1 MNVEN
6 KVQQI
11 LKDILEK
18 PQLTSQI
25 VCKKYELT
33 KGQLNYILKK
43 INDSL
48 LELDL
53 PDITRT
59 KNGRFIVNDEIRH
72 YFDTNQEIMNSEFIP
87 KVFTNEERYEYIK
100 LMIISRTDF
109 LSVDHFTD
117 SLKVSRNTVLR
128 DLKEIATQVKQY
140 DLNLVYNRQDGYHF
154 EGDEWNIRMMLF
166 DLISAISSLYNGMEL
181 IYHFGSIQKT
191 EAEKIYNQLILIE
204 NDLQIKFTD
213 EKLKILPV
221 SFILIIRRIM
231 MHHAIKYNFQIN
243 NLELSDTK
251 EYLAVQR
258 ITDQFTE
265 ISDSE
270 RLYLVIILLT
280 TNLSRSDL
288 LSYEKL
294 YGLREALQE
303 MLHNFEQISSIE
315 LTNKDK
321 LLDDLVIH
329 MKPAYYRIKYQMN
342 FQNKY
347 LLENKD
353 PQILLLMNF
362 VRIACEPLR
371 RYFNQVIPENELF
384 FIAIFIGSYIKDN
397 HIRQNNMNRPKA
409 IVVCP
414 NGISVSVLLHSTLEQ
429 LLPEI
434 DFVDT
439 ISIREYQEKQ
449 QTYQID
455 FVFSPVKVATDKKLF
470 VVNNFI
476 SDMERKQL
484 RNRVLQEISP
494 NITNNTISA
503 TKILD
508 IVRKHAEIIDEKSLY
523 NEVAQL
529 LQPENELLLKK
540 RTYSMMDFINETNIQ
555 YFSSDTSWEKI
566 IQQLGRPL
574 IKSQVIKPSYEQA
587 VLNDLHQI
595 QQYSIFNN
603 RMIILHADPIEGAN
617 DLGLTYGICNE
628 GILTN
633 DNVRI
638 KNFVFLS
645 SDEKNKN
652 VDIIFELMEL
662 ANSKNIDKLELST
675 SPKEAMQVIKE
686 VCDKYWSEKHG
697 N

>member
-25 VCKKYELT
+25 VCKEYELT

-72 YFDTNQEIMNSEFIP
+72 YFDTNQEILNSESIP

-140 DLNLVYNRQDGYHF
+140 DVNLVYNRQDGYHF

-231 MHHAIKYNFQIN
+231 MCHAIKYNFQIN

-347 LLENKD
+347 L
-353 PQILLLMNF
+353 
-362 VRIACEPLR
+362 
-371 RYFNQVIPENELF
+371 
-384 FIAIFIGSYIKDN
+384 
-397 HIRQNNMNRPKA
+397 
-409 IVVCP
+409 
-414 NGISVSVLLHSTLEQ
+414 
-429 LLPEI
+429 
-434 DFVDT
+434 
-439 ISIREYQEKQ
+439 
-449 QTYQID
+449 
-455 FVFSPVKVATDKKLF
+455 
-470 VVNNFI
+470 
-476 SDMERKQL
+476 
-484 RNRVLQEISP
+484 
-494 NITNNTISA
+494 
-503 TKILD
+503 
-508 IVRKHAEIIDEKSLY
+508 
-523 NEVAQL
+523 
-529 LQPENELLLKK
+529 
-540 RTYSMMDFINETNIQ
+540 
-555 YFSSDTSWEKI
+555 
-566 IQQLGRPL
+566 
-574 IKSQVIKPSYEQA
+574 
-587 VLNDLHQI
+587 
-595 QQYSIFNN
+595 
-603 RMIILHADPIEGAN
+603 
-617 DLGLTYGICNE
+617 
-628 GILTN
+628 
-633 DNVRI
+633 
-638 KNFVFLS
+638 
-645 SDEKNKN
+645 
-652 VDIIFELMEL
+652 
-662 ANSKNIDKLELST
+662 
-675 SPKEAMQVIKE
+675 
-686 VCDKYWSEKHG
+686 
-697 N
+697 